1 MYADAVGTVRSHTWR
16 TPVPR
21 VDSRWGHRYSLSKF
35 PSVGRI
41 RGGGFSSPRHQGGG
55 TCKPALAAGGGAGH
69 RLTLVWPS
77 GARRLDKK
85 NRSVAQNLLILGS
98 CFDRRDVL
106 GPDRNQVGGR
116 TVAGLVDGPL
126 EWPKLCN
133 ARLRGVDDRR
143 RVGRPWAMAE
153 GARTAPRL
161 EALTARQCQAQLIRQ
176 RISKPVLVRQG
187 SESMS
192 LCLDGSWHRC
202 RAHRGA
208 GFRDTAQ
215 VRHCEPASV
224 CEMCDHT

>member
-1 MYADAVGTVRSHTWR
+1 MENARAKGGLTLGSSIFAVEVSVCWPYPGRGVQFAASPGRR
-16 TPVPR
+16 T
-21 VDSRWGHRYSLSKF
+21 LQA
-35 PSVGRI
+35 
-41 RGGGFSSPRHQGGG
+41 GFSRGWRGWTPPHAR
-55 TCKPALAAGGGAGH
+55 LAKRGEKAGEEEPV
-69 RLTLVWPS
+69 T
-77 GARRLDKK
+77 
-85 NRSVAQNLLILGS
+85 VAQNLLILGS

-202 RAHRGA
+202 CAHRGA